1 MIVFAGNIFL
11 QLPHQVISQ
20 TRIYAT
26 IYDSVEESEFENI
39 REQLSSMP
47 HVSNV
52 IFSSKEEEL
61 QQLLEYYEDDGTLE
75 AMYSGENNPLQNTF
89 EIEVDEFNENTITS
103 TVQEIYNLSD
113 IDQVRSNYDSI
124 YEVVNRIYTVN
135 FIVYAIFFVITL
147 TLILK
152 LVYSF
157 FKMKQ
162 PIKEAKSIVLKE
174 FLLSLIIF
182 VLNFAI
188 QCLLYNTLFSSI
200 SNQLN
205 EMGLTLL
212 TLQEQLPVAISISLL
227 WGILYSFGKPL
238 TKLKK

>member
-20 TRIYAT
+20 TKIYAT

-52 IFSSKEEEL
+52 VFSSKEEEL
-61 QQLLEYYEDDGTLE
+61 QQLLEYYEDDGTLK
-75 AMYSGENNPLQNTF
+75 AMYSGENNPLQNTY
-89 EIEVDEFNENTITS
+89 EIEVDEFDENVITS
-103 TVQEIYNLSD
+103 TVQEVYNLSD

-124 YEVVNRIYTVN
+124 NEVVNRIYTVN
-135 FIVYAIFFVITL
+135 FIIYAFFFIITL
-147 TLILK
+147 ALILK
-152 LVYSF
+152 LVYNF
-157 FKMKQ
+157 FKKKQ
-162 PIKEAKSIVLKE
+162 PIKETKSIVLKD

-182 VLNFAI
+182 VFNFAI

-200 SNQLN
+200 SYQLN
-205 EMGLTLL
+205 EMGLSLL

-227 WGILYSFGKPL
+227 WGTLYSFGKSL
-238 TKLKK
+238 TKLK